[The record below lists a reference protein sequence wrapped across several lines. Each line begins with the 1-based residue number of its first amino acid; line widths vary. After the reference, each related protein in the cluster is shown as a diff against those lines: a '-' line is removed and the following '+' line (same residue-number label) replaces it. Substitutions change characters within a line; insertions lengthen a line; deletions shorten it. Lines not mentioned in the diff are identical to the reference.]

1 MIDSKITAKGQTTL
15 PRAVREA
22 LALEAGDHVLYI
34 IQDGEVRIR
43 SVRPIGRLFGM
54 LKNAGPAVTLEE
66 MERAIVEGACEE

>member
-1 MIDSKITAKGQTTL
+1 M
-15 PRAVREA
+15 REA

-34 IQDGEVRIR
+34 IQEGEVRIR
-43 SVRPIGRLFGM
+43 SARPIGRLFGM

>member
-1 MIDSKITAKGQTTL
+1 M
-15 PRAVREA
+15 REA

-34 IQDGEVRIR
+34 FQEGEVRIR

>member
-54 LKNAGPAVTLEE
+54 RKNAGPAVTLEE